1 MYDGKQVVRVET
13 KYKQKDLYNIGIEMK
28 QRKGTGNYDQERTQY
43 NVEYVSM
50 SERNLYQEVKQTLK
64 RRNIEYLNKA
74 NTNLLNGITFTSG
87 NEFFEAL
94 GMKFIDSGRTYK
106 TGDKKG
112 QAVKIPYI
120 KSKKDIPQAVSY
132 YFDSCMDFLK
142 EYVGEENI
150 ILAQIHY
157 DEDTPHLQ
165 AYYIPVVNKVKR
177 KCYVKDKEGNVVKE
191 EVKNKQGKTT
201 LVPKLLRDDKGKIVY
216 EEVKG
221 QFLNN
226 DQFWKAKGGKNS
238 FAKLQDNFN
247 KFITERGFKLDR
259 GNIGNNVEH
268 KTKLEHQIEE
278 NKAELEEL
286 QQEKERTKQIIEDT
300 KKGLLE
306 AQKSVNKEVLNPRKG
321 IVGYNTNDVLE
332 IVEYSKNLEKINVLQ
347 QTEINNKNALITKLS
362 NENENFKQN
371 RELIKRNKIIEEQ
384 KDTIKEQKKEI
395 TRLKNIVN
403 VLENNIDNL
412 KQKFE
417 REIDKWKNLFSK
429 MCKAIDKVLKREPKK
444 YIEDYEDLAD
454 SINYD
459 YYDKEKDK
467 SDDFDISL

>member
-1 MYDGKQVVRVET
+1 MRVET

-64 RRNIEYLNKA
+64 RRNIKYLNKS

-201 LVPKLLRDDKGKIVY
+201 IVPKLLRDDKGKIVY

-247 KFITERGFKLDR
+247 KFITKHGFKLDR

-347 QTEINNKNALITKLS
+347 QTEINNKNALIDKLS

-429 MCKAIDKVLKREPKK
+429 MCKAIDKILKREPKK

-467 SDDFDISL
+467 SDDFEIRL

>member
-1 MYDGKQVVRVET
+1 M
-13 KYKQKDLYNIGIEMK
+13 
-28 QRKGTGNYDQERTQY
+28 
-43 NVEYVSM
+43 
-50 SERNLYQEVKQTLK
+50 
-64 RRNIEYLNKA
+64 
-74 NTNLLNGITFTSG
+74 
-87 NEFFEAL
+87 
-94 GMKFIDSGRTYK
+94 
-106 TGDKKG
+106 
-112 QAVKIPYI
+112 
-120 KSKKDIPQAVSY
+120 
-132 YFDSCMDFLK
+132 
-142 EYVGEENI
+142 
-150 ILAQIHY
+150 
-157 DEDTPHLQ
+157 
-165 AYYIPVVNKVKR
+165 
-177 KCYVKDKEGNVVKE
+177 
-191 EVKNKQGKTT
+191 
-201 LVPKLLRDDKGKIVY
+201 
-216 EEVKG
+216 
-221 QFLNN
+221 
-226 DQFWKAKGGKNS
+226 
-238 FAKLQDNFN
+238 
-247 KFITERGFKLDR
+247 
-259 GNIGNNVEH
+259 
-268 KTKLEHQIEE
+268 
-278 NKAELEEL
+278 
-286 QQEKERTKQIIEDT
+286 
-300 KKGLLE
+300 LE

-347 QTEINNKNALITKLS
+347 QTEINNKNALIGKLS
-362 NENENFKQN
+362 NENETFKQN